1 MKSDKIRRVLYRVFR
16 KTGVP
21 KELIDD
27 DATLNEDLF
36 LDENDMTCFLYY
48 LETNFNLNIK
58 NNEIRELV
66 SVKDTIAFLQ
76 SHCA

>member
-1 MKSDKIRRVLYRVFR
+1 MKSNRVRRILYRVFR

-27 DATLNEDLF
+27 NATLNEDLF

-48 LETNFNLNIK
+48 LETNFDLDIK
-58 NNEIRELV
+58 NDEIGKLV
-66 SVKDTIAFLQ
+66 SVKDTIDFLQ

>member
-1 MKSDKIRRVLYRVFR
+1 MKSNRVRRILYRVFR
-16 KTGVP
+16 KTGIP

-27 DATLNEDLF
+27 NASLNEDLF

-48 LETNFNLNIK
+48 LETNFDLDIK
-58 NNEIRELV
+58 NDEIGKLV
-66 SVKDTIAFLQ
+66 SVKDTIDFLQ